1 MAQAFVVAFCLSQR
15 IDKKMNMTRFASAA
29 LMLLMIAGPL
39 FATTRKDTYDM
50 TCNTLWPAV
59 KGTVRNSGDYA
70 VVFIDN
76 DEMIASFA
84 IGAGQGLR
92 IGSAVLNPKG
102 DTCEMQ
108 VQVHEQAFMDDTGSF
123 KKCVDATLAASPSS
137 KQPPPSKT
145 GTSDK

>member
-1 MAQAFVVAFCLSQR
+1 MKRVASV
-15 IDKKMNMTRFASAA
+15 A
-29 LMLLMIAGPL
+29 LMLLILGGPL
-39 FATTRKDTYDM
+39 FASTRKDIYEM
-50 TCNTLWPAV
+50 TCSALWPAV

-108 VQVHEQAFMDDTGSF
+108 VQVHAQAFMDDTGSF
-123 KKCVDATLAASPSS
+123 KKRVDATLTASQSS
-137 KQPPPSKT
+137 KQSPPAKT
-145 GTSDK
+145 GTGDR

>member
-1 MAQAFVVAFCLSQR
+1 
-15 IDKKMNMTRFASAA
+15 
-29 LMLLMIAGPL
+29 MLLILGGPL
-39 FATTRKDTYDM
+39 FAGTRKDIYEM
-50 TCNTLWPAV
+50 TCSALGPAV

-108 VQVHEQAFMDDTGSF
+108 VLGAPFMDDTGSF
-123 KKCVDATLAASPSS
+123 KKRMDATLTASQSTKPSPSA
-137 KQPPPSKT
+137 KT
-145 GTSDK
+145 GTDDR

>member
-1 MAQAFVVAFCLSQR
+1 
-15 IDKKMNMTRFASAA
+15 
-29 LMLLMIAGPL
+29 MLVMIAGPL

-84 IGAGQGLR
+84 IGAGHAFKFASVIGR
-92 IGSAVLNPKG
+92 ILGELVVDGTTPSDISSFSAHRQILTMADPPK
-102 DTCEMQ
+102 TYM
-108 VQVHEQAFMDDTGSF
+108 V
-123 KKCVDATLAASPSS
+123 
-137 KQPPPSKT
+137 
-145 GTSDK
+145 